1 MGAYI
6 KPEHLAF
13 LEEVKAVFGA
23 DCRRETHQNEEG
35 TLIALRF
42 GTDRDCINVF
52 ELGEEI
58 AFFTQQIEPNPI
70 PRLEVMEFSRDMEIQ
85 LAKNDH
91 KRGWINEH
99 HQDLT
104 GSILYQLEKLRK
116 ELIKIDKDKNEIS
129 KRCSNIANFAMM
141 IADNEGEHL

>member
-1 MGAYI
+1 MRAYI

-13 LEEVKAVFGA
+13 LEEAKAVFGTN
-23 DCRRETHQNEEG
+23 CRRETHQNEEG

-42 GTDRDCINVF
+42 GADRDCINVF

-58 AFFTQQIEPNPI
+58 AFFTQQIEPDPN

-91 KRGWINEH
+91 KRGWVQEDYDFLIRKIGTH
-99 HQDLT
+99 
-104 GSILYQLEKLRK
+104 GMKLHE
-116 ELIKIDKDKNEIS
+116 ELGKVDKDKS
-129 KRCSNIANFAMM
+129 KITSLCANIANYALM
-141 IADNEGEHL
+141 IAGNEGEHL

>member
-13 LEEVKAVFGA
+13 LEEVKAVFEVN
-23 DCRRETHQNEEG
+23 CRRETHQNEEG

-42 GTDRDCINVF
+42 GADRDCINVF

-58 AFFTQQIEPNPI
+58 AFFTQQIEPNPN
-70 PRLEVMEFSRDMEIQ
+70 PRLEVMEFSRDMEVQ
-85 LAKNDH
+85 LQKNDH
-91 KRGWINEH
+91 KKGWIQENYDFLIRKIGTH
-99 HQDLT
+99 
-104 GSILYQLEKLRK
+104 GMKLHE
-116 ELIKIDKDKNEIS
+116 ELSKLDKDKSKIIS
-129 KRCSNIANFAMM
+129 LCANIANYAMM